1 MMLENL
7 ETDTINSII
16 QKIASLQS
24 RGDTYFPEGIF
35 PSYRQNKC
43 LLYKRPDTNIF
54 YTASIV
60 FVLNQL
66 KSYLP
71 AESQL
76 IVEDILKKAVQNYLT
91 FQNKDGLKT
100 YNFWQTP
107 KDGRKSNHFP
117 NGFIFRHSEHF
128 RLPDDIDDTSLI
140 YLTSQASKEDVIW
153 LKEKL
158 QLHANLSDGPK
169 RKRQVKN
176 TFSHYKD
183 LKIYSTWF
191 GKNMAIEFDAC
202 ALCNLMYL
210 FESHQLPYND
220 YDSDTF
226 DYLSRIIERK
236 EFIKNP
242 FLVSHNYATAPL
254 IIYHLA
260 RLLGDFI
267 IEPLAHLKKDLI
279 EKALL
284 LYEIEKVA
292 LNKVLLQTALLK
304 LSRKSEDSFKTRI
317 EECLKADSVIDHEI
331 PDPDFCYFLGPLLS
345 SYEHPVLQFLAPMK
359 ITQMEWKCEA
369 HEWVL
374 ILENL
379 IERNKN
385 QRFIL

>member
-1 MMLENL
+1 MMLENS

-16 QKIASLQS
+16 HKIASLQS
-24 RGDTYFPEGIF
+24 RGDIYFPKGIF
-35 PSYRQNKC
+35 PSYRRNKY

-66 KSYLP
+66 KSYLS
-71 AESQL
+71 AESQA
-76 IVEDILKKAVQNYLT
+76 IVEDISAKATRNYPS

-107 KDGRKSNHFP
+107 KEGRPSGHFP
-117 NGFIFRHSEHF
+117 NGYIFRHSEHF

-140 YLTSQASKEDVIW
+140 YLTSQAGKEEVIW

-158 QLHANLSDGPK
+158 QLHANLSAGPK
-169 RKRQVKN
+169 RKRQVRN

-210 FESHQLPYND
+210 FESYQLPYNE

-226 DYLSRIIERK
+226 AYLSGIIKRK
-236 EFIKNP
+236 EFISHP
-242 FLVSHNYATAPL
+242 FQISHNYATAPL
-254 IIYHLA
+254 IIYHIA
-260 RLLGDFI
+260 RLLGDFTATI
-267 IEPLAHLKKDLI
+267 LEPYRKDLI
-279 EKALL
+279 EFALL
-284 LYEIEKVA
+284 LYEIENVVM
-292 LNKVLLQTALLK
+292 NKILLQTSLLK
-304 LSRKSEDSFKTRI
+304 LSRQNDFGFKDKI
-317 EECLKADSVIDHEI
+317 IECLKTDSAINLQI
-331 PDPDFCYFLGPLLS
+331 PNPDFCYFLGPLLS
-345 SYEHPVLQFLAPMK
+345 SYEHPILQFFAPMK
-359 ITQMEWKCEA
+359 ITQMEWKCET

-385 QRFIL
+385 

>member
-1 MMLENL
+1 MTPRDLA
-7 ETDTINSII
+7 TDTIHSII
-16 QKIASLQS
+16 HKIASLQS
-24 RGDTYFPEGIF
+24 RGDKYFPEGIF
-35 PSYRQNKC
+35 PSYRQNEY

-60 FVLNQL
+60 FVLNQI
-66 KSYLP
+66 KPYL
-71 AESQL
+71 ALASQI
-76 IVEDILKKAVQNYLT
+76 IVDEISAKATQNYPA

-107 KDGRKSNHFP
+107 KDGRVSNHFP
-117 NGFIFRHSEHF
+117 NGYIFRHSEHF

-140 YLTSQASKEDVIW
+140 YLTSQASKEEVLW

-158 QLHANLSDGPK
+158 KLHANLSEGSE

-176 TFSHYKD
+176 TFKHYAD
-183 LKIYSTWF
+183 LKVYSTWF

-210 FESHQLPYND
+210 FESHQLPRNE

-226 DYLSRIIERK
+226 EYLSGIIRRK
-236 EFIKNP
+236 EFIQNP

-254 IIYHLA
+254 IVYHLA

-267 IEPLAHLKKDLI
+267 IEPLEGLRKGLI

-292 LNKVLLQTALLK
+292 MNKVLLQTSLMK
-304 LSRKSEDSFKTRI
+304 LSRANDFGLKSEIDD
-317 EECLKADSVIDHEI
+317 CLKTDSALNVDI
-331 PDPDFCYFLGPLLS
+331 PDYDFCYFLGPLLS
-345 SYEHPVLQFLAPMK
+345 SYEHPILRFFAPMK

-369 HEWVL
+369 HECVL

-379 IERNKN
+379 IERTKN
-385 QRFIL
+385 

>member
-1 MMLENL
+1 MMPTYP
-7 ETDTINSII
+7 ETDTLHSII

-24 RGDTYFPEGIF
+24 RGDADFPEGIF
-35 PSYRQNKC
+35 PSFRQNKY
-43 LLYKRPDTNIF
+43 LLYKRPDTNVF

-76 IVEDILKKAVQNYLT
+76 IVEDISAKAIQNYPT

-107 KDGRKSNHFP
+107 KDGKASNHFP
-117 NGFIFRHSEHF
+117 NGYIFRHSAHF
-128 RLPDDIDDTSLI
+128 RLPDDVDDTSLI
-140 YLTSQASKEDVIW
+140 YLTSQSSKEDVIW

-158 QLHANLSDGPK
+158 QLHANLSEGPT
-169 RKRQVKN
+169 RKRQIKN
-176 TFSHYKD
+176 TFQHYKA

-210 FESHQLPYND
+210 FEQHQIPHNE
-220 YDSDTF
+220 YDLDTYQ
-226 DYLSRIIERK
+226 YLSGIIKSK
-236 EFIKNP
+236 EFIRHP
-242 FLVSHNYATAPL
+242 FQVSHNYATAPL
-254 IIYHLA
+254 VIYHLA
-260 RLLGDFI
+260 RLLRDFTNT
-267 IEPLAHLKKDLI
+267 PLESYRKELI
-279 EKALL
+279 ELTLL

-292 LNKVLLQTALLK
+292 MNKILLQTSLLK
-304 LSRKSEDSFKTRI
+304 FSKVIDFGYKNEIED
-317 EECLKADSVIDHEI
+317 CLKADSVYNIPV

-345 SYEHPVLQFLAPMK
+345 SYEHPILQFFAPMK
-359 ITQMEWKCEA
+359 ITQMDWKCEA

-374 ILENL
+374 VLENL

-385 QRFIL
+385 

>member
-1 MMLENL
+1 MIPKDL
-7 ETDTINSII
+7 ETDTIHSII

-24 RGDTYFPEGIF
+24 RGDKYFPDGIF
-35 PSYRQNKC
+35 PSFRQNKY

-60 FVLNQL
+60 FVINQL
-66 KSYLP
+66 KPYLSS
-71 AESQL
+71 ESQL
-76 IVEDILKKAVQNYLT
+76 IVDQIRGKAIQNYPT

-107 KDGRKSNHFP
+107 KDGSVSNHFP
-117 NGFIFRHSEHF
+117 NGYIFNHSEHF

-140 YLTSQASKEDVIW
+140 YLTSQASKEEVVW

-158 QLHANLSDGPK
+158 KLHANLSEGPE

-176 TFSHYKD
+176 TFKHYKD
-183 LKIYSTWF
+183 FKVYSTWF

-210 FESHQLPYND
+210 FEQHQLPRNEFD
-220 YDSDTF
+220 IDTYE
-226 DYLSRIIERK
+226 YLKGIISRK
-236 EFIKNP
+236 EYVSHP
-242 FLVSHNYATAPL
+242 FRVSHNYATAPL
-254 IIYHLA
+254 VVYHLA
-260 RLLGDFI
+260 RLLGEFT
-267 IEPLAHLKKDLI
+267 IEPLESVRKDLI
-279 EKALL
+279 EKAFLL
-284 LYEIEKVA
+284 LQIERVA
-292 LNKVLLQTALLK
+292 MNRILLETSILK
-304 LSRKSEDSFKTRI
+304 LSKKNDFGYKQEISDL
-317 EECLKADSVIDHEI
+317 LKDMNTANTLV

-345 SYEHPVLQFLAPMK
+345 SYENPILQFFAPMK

-374 ILENL
+374 VLENM

-385 QRFIL
+385 